1 MAAAII
7 PAVISGVEAVAPM
20 IPNIITGIE
29 SLFGAGTGAQ
39 KLQAAT
45 RVVQSAATAAVA
57 AGKASGTLFPTSD
70 QAAIAV
76 QSVVTQMQA
85 AGQLPPHTA
94 PAPQAPAAAI
104 PGALLAQTLQGV
116 AQAGVVSAGVLA
128 GTQEALLNTL
138 SMLVTEVSTVLQSIA
153 AEEAKAPGVLAAV
166 LRAVQS

>member
-128 GTQEALLNTL
+128 GT
-138 SMLVTEVSTVLQSIA
+138 STVLQSIA